1 MIENKRFNPNNVG
14 IDGYKNPFSEVRD
27 ILLANTAISLQ
38 LSNTNRRKAIQ
49 RYATM
54 QEHIEREGSSLKDF
68 VELFYPQGSMAIGA
82 TIASKLKNDE
92 FDVDIII
99 QTKFDHDIKPQEILD
114 LLYASIKGDKGS
126 RYYDMT
132 VRNSRCVTVHYAD
145 GMHVDFTPS
154 VLLAGQAPRVSN
166 IFHHKPEDHPSEQK
180 SIIANPFGFAEWF
193 KEWTKPDVEFARLYE
208 SMAVDYEMRVLMEK
222 ADSED
227 LPEDDIAMKSMAVVA
242 LQLLKRWRNVK
253 YDEREGRQPPS
264 VMMAKLVADAAGN
277 TTSLS
282 KELLFQAENLQA
294 QILMAH
300 DVGRT
305 IEVMNPACPYEDCF
319 TDRWP
324 GDLKTQAIF
333 LGDLDELVS
342 KLKSIVYDD
351 LDLSEM
357 QTLMSD
363 LFGENP
369 TLNVFKNF
377 NERIGHSYS
386 TDSSFTN
393 TKSGSL
399 DLVASGLLGSGI
411 ASEAKAASN
420 IQKAK
425 PNTFFGGELKE

>member
-1 MIENKRFNPNNVG
+1 MTQSKRFSPSNLG
-14 IDGYKNPFSEVRD
+14 IAPHKNPLPEARD
-27 ILLANTAISLQ
+27 MLLADTAIRLQ
-38 LSNTNRRKAIQ
+38 LSHTNRRKAIQ

-54 QEHIEREGSSLKDF
+54 QDHIEREGSPLRNF

-99 QTKFDHDIKPQEILD
+99 QTKFDQNIKPQEILD
-114 LLYASIKGDKGS
+114 LLYKSIKGEKGS
-126 RYYDMT
+126 RYHDMT

-145 GMHVDFTPS
+145 GMHIDFTPS
-154 VLLAGQAPRVSN
+154 VLLPGQAPRISH

-193 KEWTKPDVEFARLYE
+193 KEWTKPDADFAQLYE
-208 SMAVDYEMRVLMEK
+208 SMAVDYEMRILMEK

-227 LPEDDIAMKSMAVVA
+227 LPEDDMTMKSMAVVA

-264 VMMAKLVADAAGN
+264 VMIAKLVADAAGN
-277 TTSLS
+277 TATLS

-300 DVGRT
+300 DEDRM
-305 IEVMNPACPYEDCF
+305 IEVMNPACPGEDCF

-324 GDLKTQAIF
+324 GDLKTQKIF
-333 LGDLDELVS
+333 LDDLDDLVA
-342 KLKSIVYDD
+342 KLKSLVYDD

-357 QTLMSD
+357 QAIMSD

-369 TLNVFKNF
+369 TLGVFKDF
-377 NERIGHSYS
+377 NERIGQSFAS
-386 TDSSFTN
+386 DSSYTN

-399 DLVASGLLGSGI
+399 DLTASGLLGAGM
-411 ASEAKAASN
+411 ASEAKASPN

-425 PNTFFGGELKE
+425 PNTFYGGEIKE